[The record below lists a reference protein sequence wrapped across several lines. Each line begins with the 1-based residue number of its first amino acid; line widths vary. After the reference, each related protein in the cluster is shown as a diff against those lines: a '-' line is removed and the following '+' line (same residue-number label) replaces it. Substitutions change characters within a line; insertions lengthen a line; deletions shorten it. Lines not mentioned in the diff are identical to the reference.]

1 MKKGKDKNKCVFQ
14 SLSISRLAEK
24 KKHGGAVLSS
34 SLPFLDR
41 RVKEK
46 LILLNLAQLIL
57 AKKCLGPEQQ
67 LQSVDK
73 LKRG

>member
-1 MKKGKDKNKCVFQ
+1 M
-14 SLSISRLAEK
+14 
-24 KKHGGAVLSS
+24 LSS

-46 LILLNLAQLIL
+46 QILLILAQLIL
-57 AKKCLGPEQQ
+57 AKKFLGLEQQ